1 MICGMGIVHWDYA
14 FVWFD
19 GSIYVLGSSLLSFVF
34 FLLVFFFGQID
45 DLIQRFSLGKVL
57 GFDVRNEE
65 D

>member
-1 MICGMGIVHWDYA
+1 MRSSGLM
-14 FVWFD
+14 
-19 GSIYVLGSSLLSFVF
+19 VLSMFWVLLSCLLFF